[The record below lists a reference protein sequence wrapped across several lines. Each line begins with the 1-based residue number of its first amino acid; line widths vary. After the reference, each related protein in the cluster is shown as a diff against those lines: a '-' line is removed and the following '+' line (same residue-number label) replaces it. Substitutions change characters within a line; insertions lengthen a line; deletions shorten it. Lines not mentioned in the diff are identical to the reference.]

1 MRKLCRSIV
10 FRNGRLMFVVGLI
23 SVRPVSE
30 NVSPMSVTTYGE
42 SVAVGR
48 SEAIAGN
55 ANKAGLRLF

>member
-1 MRKLCRSIV
+1 
-10 FRNGRLMFVVGLI
+10 MFVVGLI